1 MEWKGRF
8 SDSSSDWTPE
18 LIAKLNV
25 KFEDDGTFWM
35 TYEDFVQQY
44 NNVIVL
50 RLLQDSVGD
59 QWYKFAHQGEWIG
72 KTAGGW

>member
-8 SDSSSDWTPE
+8 SDGSSDWTPE

-35 TYEDFVQQY
+35 AFDDFVQQY

-50 RLLQDSVGD
+50 RLLQDR
-59 QWYKFAHQGEWIG
+59 
-72 KTAGGW
+72 